1 MLEFVEKVIL
11 AGVGALTLTQDKGE
25 ELLSEL
31 KERFQLS
38 EDEGRKLI
46 RKLEESAKQQQA
58 RLETLAQE
66 EIQKAAEKI
75 GLVPSEKL
83 EALEARIAALEEQL
97 STQKQ

>member
-46 RKLEESAKQQQA
+46 QKLEESAKQQQA
-58 RLETLAQE
+58 RLEMLAQE

>member
-46 RKLEESAKQQQA
+46 QKLEESAKQQQA